1 MLPPLSR
8 YALMGSRF
16 SAAPSAKIAVK
27 VYRVRRVRCF
37 FIGWFLPAEGCSDRV
52 RSAALIV
59 TQTIG
64 FVIIDEAFFFRIE
77 SNLPTELP
85 ANRSC
90 EAGHV
95 AIPDSGGITDG
106 LLTGLDAIKEIAD
119 VQGRICAADLVLDF
133 AIKKLGV
140 A

>member
-1 MLPPLSR
+1 MK
-8 YALMGSRF
+8 ALVFRKPF
-16 SAAPSAKIAVK
+16 PRN
-27 VYRVRRVRCF
+27 YLNRV
-37 FIGWFLPAEGCSDRV
+37 WS
-52 RSAALIV
+52 SALIGA
-59 TQTIG
+59 QSIG
-64 FVIIDEAFFFRIE
+64 FIIIDEMFFYRIE

-95 AIPDSGGITDG
+95 AIPDSGGIADG
-106 LLTGLDAIKEIAD
+106 LLAGLDAIKEIAD